1 MTKRIITLLILT
13 VIILSALSGCAV
25 SPEKID
31 LHTTEGSGA
40 ESDAPTLH
48 SFFGREASF
57 DQDPYDNYLCFL
69 PEEGSEELELWGRI
83 YAEQPEEGVTVYQ
96 NDGEVYEILYVGEI
110 EKMKDSEYGFIKE
123 LHSFRIKSSP
133 REYGGVNYGVAFMSD
148 YFDREKVLASGKSHM
163 LVKDRSEL
171 ESLFNDYF
179 LFKREAPADATEMA
193 KKSVAALNNRTSLL
207 DGYDSEFFNNHD
219 LFLIFQGAGS
229 GSIRYDVTDVK
240 IESGVCTVTYEE
252 IAPPGTA
259 DLEYWIIFISIP
271 KEISAQITE
280 YKTYMPTAEWYQ

>member
-1 MTKRIITLLILT
+1 MTKRILTLLILT

-31 LHTTEGSGA
+31 LHTTEG
-40 ESDAPTLH
+40 
-48 SFFGREASF
+48 
-57 DQDPYDNYLCFL
+57 Q
-69 PEEGSEELELWGRI
+69 
-83 YAEQPEEGVTVYQ
+83 
-96 NDGEVYEILYVGEI
+96 
-110 EKMKDSEYGFIKE
+110 
-123 LHSFRIKSSP
+123 
-133 REYGGVNYGVAFMSD
+133 
-148 YFDREKVLASGKSHM
+148 
-163 LVKDRSEL
+163 
-171 ESLFNDYF
+171 
-179 LFKREAPADATEMA
+179 
-193 KKSVAALNNRTSLL
+193 
-207 DGYDSEFFNNHD
+207 
-219 LFLIFQGAGS
+219 